1 MTSGKPSITSAELL
15 YQLKSQDPAVVSKTL
30 KKLETV
36 ANINDLPSIVAVM
49 ANITEVKLLKEFTD
63 FLSRIRSTKAPA
75 LMARFL
81 ADPANAQI
89 RIDLVRACWESNL
102 DYSPHLL
109 LFARLFIAE
118 DFLLALEAFSVIE
131 NTCLERPVSQTVLM
145 EVSDLIKNSVPDQP
159 ETRQKLTIEL
169 LHVLEPFITKG

>member
-1 MTSGKPSITSAELL
+1 
-15 YQLKSQDPAVVSKTL
+15 
-30 KKLETV
+30 
-36 ANINDLPSIVAVM
+36 
-49 ANITEVKLLKEFTD
+49 
-63 FLSRIRSTKAPA
+63 
-75 LMARFL
+75 MARFL